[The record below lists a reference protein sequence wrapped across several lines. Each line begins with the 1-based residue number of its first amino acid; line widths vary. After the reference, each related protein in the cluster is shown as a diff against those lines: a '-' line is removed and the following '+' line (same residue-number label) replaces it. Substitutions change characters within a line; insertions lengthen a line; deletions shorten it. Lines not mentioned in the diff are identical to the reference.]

1 MPSRMDDVY
10 SVDAKKAGFVV
21 DMSPSTLLEQSQ
33 MNGFERTTKPVGD
46 AVTPE
51 VAGQVTGGRGM
62 SDTVAAISKR
72 SALLASPLFAK
83 PSLRQR
89 R

>member
-1 MPSRMDDVY
+1 MPDRYSEVY

-51 VAGQVTGGRGM
+51 VAGQTTGGRGLI
-62 SDTVAAISKR
+62 DTEAAIRLGANGRK
-72 SALLASPLFAK
+72 
-83 PSLRQR
+83 Q
-89 R
+89 